1 MGVLGINHIAFRT
14 RDPER
19 LRAFYADLMDA
30 EALDGAHGALRVG
43 EVLVVFFE
51 TDSDP
56 VGSDPDELA
65 FDVDAAG
72 FAEALARA
80 ERMECLARPPVDH
93 TPWSKG
99 FLVRDPD
106 GRRIEFV
113 HDDHSVYWRE

>member
-1 MGVLGINHIAFRT
+1 MGVNHIAFRT
-14 RDPER
+14 RDIER
-19 LRAFYADLMDA
+19 LRAFSAELTDA

-43 EVLVVFFE
+43 AALLVFFAAE
-51 TDSDP
+51 AEPVVGRDP
-56 VGSDPDELA
+56 YEIA

-72 FAEALARA
+72 FAEVLARA
-80 ERMECLARPPVDH
+80 EEMECLARSPVVH

-113 HDDHSVYWRE
+113 HDDRSVYWSE